1 MLKMLGKLAWR
12 AETVGYK
19 LDFEFFSS
27 VNKLVETFYKRTNF
41 GTKQ

>member
-1 MLKMLGKLAWR
+1 MLGKLARR
-12 AETVGYK
+12 AERVGYK

-27 VNKLVETFYKRTNF
+27 VNKLVKMFYKGTKF